1 MSTSAP
7 TGHTSVPWRAGLG
20 VVTLGGMVGAG
31 ARWAVQEAWPDG
43 GLPWATIT
51 VNVLGCLAIGW
62 LTVWA
67 RRRGAELLRL
77 GVGVGGL
84 GGFTTFSAYAVDV
97 QQLLLDD
104 RVLAAALVLFG
115 TLVAALLAV
124 AAGSLLGEWLLGPR
138 ATVGRR

>member
-1 MSTSAP
+1 
-7 TGHTSVPWRAGLG
+7 
-20 VVTLGGMVGAG
+20 MVGAG

-124 AAGSLLGEWLLGPR
+124 AAGTLLGEWLLSPR
-138 ATVGRR
+138 ATAGRR